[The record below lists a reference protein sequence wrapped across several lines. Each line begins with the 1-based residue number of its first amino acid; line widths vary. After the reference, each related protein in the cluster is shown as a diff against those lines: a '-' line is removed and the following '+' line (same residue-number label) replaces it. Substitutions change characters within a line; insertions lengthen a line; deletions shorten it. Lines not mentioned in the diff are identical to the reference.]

1 MSDQVLPPP
10 FHDYL
15 IVRSAAEV
23 IEGPVSELL
32 HALADD
38 METISKMENR
48 PDLKFRMAA
57 IKLSNDILA
66 EE

>member
-1 MSDQVLPPP
+1 MSDVPLPPP
-10 FHDYL
+10 FYDYL
-15 IVRSAAEV
+15 IVRSAAEF
-23 IEGPVSELL
+23 IDGPISELL

-57 IKLSNDILA
+57 IKLSNDILK